1 MTMAPASFNGILIP
15 LRRFLRDRRG
25 LSAVEFAL
33 LLPVMLTL
41 FLGGTEVTQGITVKR
56 KTTIVTRA
64 LGDLVA
70 QDTSITNSEMT
81 TIFQATNSIVA
92 PFSSTNLKVIVSSIA
107 IDANNAAKI
116 VWSDATNG
124 ATAHAAGLE
133 ITLPEGLNQFPNTTL
148 IWVES
153 QYDYT
158 PAIGYVIT
166 GLVPLKDHVYLR
178 PRLVR
183 CVERDKGAEKFC

>member
-15 LRRFLRDRRG
+15 LKRFLRDRRG
-25 LSAVEFAL
+25 ISAVEFAL

-56 KTTIVTRA
+56 KTTIVTRS

-70 QDTSITNSEMT
+70 QDTSITDAEMT
-81 TIFQATNSIVA
+81 AIFQATNTIVA
-92 PFSSTNLKVIVSSIA
+92 PFSADNLKVIISSIA

-116 VWSDATNG
+116 VWSDAANG
-124 ATAHAAGLE
+124 ATAHAPGLA
-133 ITLPEGLNQFPNTTL
+133 ITLPDGLNQFPNTTL
-148 IWVES
+148 IWAEV

-166 GLVPLKDHVYLR
+166 GMIGLKDHVYLR
-178 PRLVR
+178 PRLVS
-183 CVERDKGAEKFC
+183 CVKRVKGAQEFC

>member
-1 MTMAPASFNGILIP
+1 MAPASFNGILVP
-15 LRRFLRDRRG
+15 LRRFLRYRRG
-25 LSAVEFAL
+25 ISVVEFAL

-56 KTTIVTRA
+56 KTTIVTRS

-70 QDTSITNSEMT
+70 QDTSITDAEMT
-81 TIFQATNSIVA
+81 TIFQAIGAIVA
-92 PFSSTNLKVIVSSIA
+92 PFSATNLKVILSSIA
-107 IDANNAAKI
+107 IDENNAAKI

-124 ATAHAAGLE
+124 ATAHAPGME

-148 IWVES
+148 IWAEA

-166 GLVPLKDHVYLR
+166 GVVALKDHVYLR
-178 PRLVR
+178 PRLVS
-183 CVERDKGAEKFC
+183 CVKRVKGAQEFC

>member
-1 MTMAPASFNGILIP
+1 MASARNTGILIA
-15 LRRFLRDRRG
+15 LRRFFRDRRG
-25 LSAVEFAL
+25 ISAVEFAL

-56 KTTIVTRA
+56 KTTIVTRS

-70 QDTSITNSEMT
+70 QETSITNAEMT
-81 TIFQATNSIVA
+81 SIFQATAAIVA
-92 PFSSTNLKVIVSSIA
+92 PFSSVNLKVIISSIS
-107 IDANNAAKI
+107 IDGENVAKI

-124 ATAHAAGLE
+124 ATAHTAGQE

-148 IWVES
+148 IWAEAE
-153 QYDYT
+153 YEYT
-158 PAIGYVIT
+158 PTIGYVIS
-166 GLVPLKDHVYLR
+166 GMVPLKDHVYLR

-183 CVERDKGAEKFC
+183 CVERDKGAQKFC